1 MQTKI
6 SSQPVLTANQ
16 PNRSETQHRLLHDLL
31 TLYSFSEELVFTVG
45 YIKKRKYSVKIKNE
59 KYKKAFTD
67 FYNRLPTLEIFT
79 ADTDSALIKE
89 LLQQINIH
97 LLKSNVKMLGY
108 DFTKAINVD

>member
-67 FYNRLPTLEIFT
+67 FYTRLPVLELFT
-79 ADTDSALIKE
+79 SDTDSQFVEE
-89 LLQQINIH
+89 LLNMM
-97 LLKSNVKMLGY
+97 NTY
-108 DFTKAINVD
+108 CFTHKIPHNGNK

>member
-1 MQTKI
+1 MSNSVNQILQAKN
-6 SSQPVLTANQ
+6 SSLKET
-16 PNRSETQHRLLHDLL
+16 TQHRLLHDLL

-59 KYKKAFTD
+59 KYKKAFAD